1 VILPLTSV
9 PATTLLLRLSNR
21 LFMRLNR
28 DTGDREIVLMR
39 WGLVPSWNKDQK
51 IAYSTIK
58 LMDILPLPAKND
70 ATGVSTV

>member
-1 VILPLTSV
+1 
-9 PATTLLLRLSNR
+9 
-21 LFMRLNR
+21 MRLNR